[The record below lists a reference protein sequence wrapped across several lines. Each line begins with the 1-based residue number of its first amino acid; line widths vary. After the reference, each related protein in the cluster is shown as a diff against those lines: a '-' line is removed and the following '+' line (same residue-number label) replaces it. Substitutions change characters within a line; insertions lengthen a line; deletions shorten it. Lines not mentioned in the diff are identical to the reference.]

1 MKLISYQHDNAVRYG
16 VLLASG
22 VVDMRHCMNNAPA
35 SINDFAGLAGT
46 QPDLMA
52 SIAARAASAA
62 VLPLARVQLLPC
74 IPRPS
79 KVICLGVNYHDHAA
93 EGGNKVADYPTIFF
107 RGPSSLAAHG
117 AAIPIPAISTSL
129 DYEAE
134 LALVIGKTARN
145 VSEADALSHVF
156 AYACFNDA
164 TFRDYQRKTTQWTVG
179 KNFDQTGGFGP
190 HLVTADELPPGC
202 VGLHIESRL
211 NGRVMQSA
219 STTDMVFHVAPTIA
233 MMSAC
238 MTLEPGDVI
247 VMGTPAGVGYARK
260 PPVWMVDGDVIEIDI
275 EGIGVLRNTV
285 ANALPAIAPADP
297 TADAQTTS

>member
-1 MKLISYQHDNAVRYG
+1 MKLISYRDHEGVRYG
-16 VLLASG
+16 VLVAQG
-22 VVDMRHCMNNAPA
+22 VVDIRHCMDNAPD
-35 SINDFAGLAGT
+35 SINDFFAQANGNKT
-46 QPDLMA
+46 LMA
-52 SIAARAASAA
+52 SIAHRAKAA
-62 VLPLARVQLLPC
+62 DPLSLDEVTLLPC
-74 IPRPS
+74 VPRPS
-79 KVICLGVNYHDHAA
+79 KIICLGVNYHDHAA

-107 RGPSSLAAHG
+107 RGPSSLLAHKG
-117 AAIPIPAISTSL
+117 TIPIPPISTSL

-134 LALVIGKTARN
+134 LALVIGKTTRN
-145 VSEADALSHVF
+145 VSEAEALDSVF

-211 NGRVMQSA
+211 NGKVMQSA

-233 MMSAC
+233 MMSAF

-260 PPVWMVDGDVIEIDI
+260 PPVWMQPGDTIEIEV
-275 EGIGVLRNTV
+275 EGIGVLSNKV
-285 ANALPAIAPADP
+285 SLLAA
-297 TADAQTTS
+297 

>member
-1 MKLISYQHDNAVRYG
+1 
-16 VLLASG
+16 LA
-22 VVDMRHCMNNAPA
+22 
-35 SINDFAGLAGT
+35 T
-46 QPDLMA
+46 
-52 SIAARAASAA
+52 
-62 VLPLARVQLLPC
+62 PLDQVSLLPC
-74 IPRPS
+74 VPRPS
-79 KVICLGVNYHDHAA
+79 KIICLGVNYHDHAA

-107 RGPSSLAAHG
+107 RGPSSLLAHG
-117 AAIPIPAISTSL
+117 GTIPIPPISTSL

-134 LALVIGKTARN
+134 LALVIGKTTRN
-145 VSEADALSHVF
+145 VSEADALDSVF

-179 KNFDQTGGFGP
+179 KNFDKTGGFGP
-190 HLVTADELPPGC
+190 CLVTADELPPGC

-211 NGRVMQSA
+211 NGQVMQSA

-260 PPVWMVDGDVIEIDI
+260 PPVWMQPGDTIEIDI
-275 EGIGVLRNTV
+275 EGIGILSNQVGLLAR
-285 ANALPAIAPADP
+285 
-297 TADAQTTS
+297 

>member
-1 MKLISYQHDNAVRYG
+1 
-16 VLLASG
+16 
-22 VVDMRHCMNNAPA
+22 
-35 SINDFAGLAGT
+35 
-46 QPDLMA
+46 
-52 SIAARAASAA
+52 
-62 VLPLARVQLLPC
+62 
-74 IPRPS
+74 
-79 KVICLGVNYHDHAA
+79 
-93 EGGNKVADYPTIFF
+93 
-107 RGPSSLAAHG
+107 
-117 AAIPIPAISTSL
+117 L

-134 LALVIGKTARN
+134 LALVIGKTTRN
-145 VSEADALSHVF
+145 VSEADALDSVF

-211 NGRVMQSA
+211 NGQVMQSA

-260 PPVWMVDGDVIEIDI
+260 PPVWMQPGDTIEIDI
-275 EGIGVLRNTV
+275 EGIGILSNQIGLL
-285 ANALPAIAPADP
+285 A
-297 TADAQTTS
+297 S

>member
-1 MKLISYQHDNAVRYG
+1 MKLISYTQDTATRYG
-16 VLLASG
+16 VLLDHG
-22 VVDMRHCMNNAPA
+22 VIDMRLCMDKAPTN
-35 SINDFAGLAGT
+35 INDFFAQACGNAA
-46 QPDLMA
+46 LMA
-52 SIAARAASAA
+52 SIAQRAATAQATPPSQ
-62 VLPLARVQLLPC
+62 VSLLPC
-74 IPRPS
+74 VPRPS
-79 KVICLGVNYHDHAA
+79 KIICLGVNYHDHAA

-107 RGPSSLAAHG
+107 RGPSSLVAHG
-117 AAIPIPAISTSL
+117 GVIPIPSISTSL

-145 VSEADALSHVF
+145 VSESEALACVF

-190 HLVTADELPPGC
+190 HMVTANELPPGC

-211 NGRVMQSA
+211 NGQVMQSA

-247 VMGTPAGVGYARK
+247 VMGTPAGVGYARQ
-260 PPVWMVDGDVIEIDI
+260 PPVWMQPGDNIEIEI
-275 EGIGVLRNTV
+275 EGIGILRNTIGV
-285 ANALPAIAPADP
+285 MA
-297 TADAQTTS
+297 T

>member
-1 MKLISYQHDNAVRYG
+1 MKLISYRHGNATRYG
-16 VLLASG
+16 LVQEGTSQG
-22 VVDMRHCMNNAPA
+22 VVDMRQCMDTAPE
-35 SINDFAGLAGT
+35 SINDFVALASSQQG
-46 QPDLMA
+46 LMA
-52 SIAARAASAA
+52 AIAARAASAQA
-62 VLPLARVQLLPC
+62 VPLAHVQLLPC

-79 KVICLGVNYHDHAA
+79 KIICLGVNYHDHAA
-93 EGGNKVADYPTIFF
+93 EGGNTVADYPTIFF

-117 AAIPIPAISTSL
+117 DAIPMPAISPAL

-145 VSEADALSHVF
+145 VSEAQALDHVF

-260 PPVWMVDGDVIEIDI
+260 PPVWMVDGDTIEIDI

-285 ANALPAIAPADP
+285 QGFKPA
-297 TADAQTTS
+297 

>member
-1 MKLISYQHDNAVRYG
+1 MKLISYTQDTATRYG
-16 VLLASG
+16 VLLDHG
-22 VVDMRHCMNNAPA
+22 VIDMRLCMDKAPTN
-35 SINDFAGLAGT
+35 INDFFDQACGNAA
-46 QPDLMA
+46 LMA
-52 SIAARAASAA
+52 SIAQRAATAQA
-62 VLPLARVQLLPC
+62 TPLSQVSLLPC
-74 IPRPS
+74 VPRPS
-79 KVICLGVNYHDHAA
+79 KIICLGVNYHDHAA

-107 RGPSSLAAHG
+107 RGPSSLVAHG
-117 AAIPIPAISTSL
+117 GVIPIPSISTSL

-145 VSEADALSHVF
+145 VSESEALACVF

-190 HLVTADELPPGC
+190 HMVTANELPPGC

-211 NGRVMQSA
+211 NGQVMQSA

-247 VMGTPAGVGYARK
+247 VMGTPAGVGYARQ
-260 PPVWMVDGDVIEIDI
+260 PPVWMQPGDNIEIEI
-275 EGIGVLRNTV
+275 EGIGILRNTIGV
-285 ANALPAIAPADP
+285 MA
-297 TADAQTTS
+297 T

>member
-16 VLLASG
+16 VLLTND
-22 VVDMRHCMNNAPA
+22 VVDMRHCMSDAPA
-35 SINDFAGLAGT
+35 SINDFVGLAST
-46 QPDLMA
+46 QAGLMA
-52 SIAARAASAA
+52 SISARAASAKA
-62 VLPLARVQLLPC
+62 LPLAQVQLLPC

-117 AAIPIPAISTSL
+117 DAIPIPVISTSL

-145 VSEADALSHVF
+145 VSEADALNHVF

-285 ANALPAIAPADP
+285 ANAPTDAQAPA
-297 TADAQTTS
+297 

>member
-1 MKLISYQHDNAVRYG
+1 MKLISYTHDNATRYG
-16 VLLASG
+16 VLLNPG
-22 VVDMRHCMNNAPA
+22 VIDMRHCMDNAPA
-35 SINDFAGLAGT
+35 SINDFFAQATGNPA
-46 QPDLMA
+46 LMA
-52 SIAARAASAA
+52 SIAQRAAAA
-62 VLPLARVQLLPC
+62 TAIPLDQISLLPC
-74 IPRPS
+74 VPRPS
-79 KVICLGVNYHDHAA
+79 KIICLGVNYHDHAA

-117 AAIPIPAISTSL
+117 ATIPIPSISSSL

-134 LALVIGKTARN
+134 LALVIGKTTRN
-145 VSEADALSHVF
+145 VSEAEALDSVF

-211 NGRVMQSA
+211 NGQVMQSA

-260 PPVWMVDGDVIEIDI
+260 PPVWMKPGDTIEIDI
-275 EGIGVLRNTV
+275 EGIGILRNSIG
-285 ANALPAIAPADP
+285 LM
-297 TADAQTTS
+297 TA

>member
-1 MKLISYQHDNAVRYG
+1 MKLISYRHDNATRYG
-16 VLLASG
+16 VIQDNGTKG
-22 VVDMRHCMNNAPA
+22 VVDMRHCMDEAPE
-35 SINDFAGLAGT
+35 SINDFVATVSSQQG
-46 QPDLMA
+46 LMA
-52 SIAARAASAA
+52 AIAERAARAQA
-62 VLPLARVQLLPC
+62 LPLTSVQLLPC

-79 KVICLGVNYHDHAA
+79 KIICLGVNYHDHAA
-93 EGGNKVADYPTIFF
+93 EGGNTVADYPTIFF

-117 AAIPIPAISTSL
+117 DAIPIPAISTAL

-134 LALVIGKTARN
+134 LALVIGKAARN
-145 VSEADALSHVF
+145 VPEEDALDHVF

-202 VGLHIESRL
+202 TGLHIESRL

-285 ANALPAIAPADP
+285 RGFKPA
-297 TADAQTTS
+297 

>member
-16 VLLASG
+16 VLLTNG
-22 VVDMRHCMNNAPA
+22 VVDMRHCMSDAPA
-35 SINDFAGLAGT
+35 SINDFVGLAST
-46 QPDLMA
+46 QAGLMA
-52 SIAARAASAA
+52 SISARAASAKA
-62 VLPLARVQLLPC
+62 LPLAQVQLLPC

-117 AAIPIPAISTSL
+117 DAIPIPVISTSL

-145 VSEADALSHVF
+145 VSEADALNHVF

-190 HLVTADELPPGC
+190 HLVTPDELPPGC

-285 ANALPAIAPADP
+285 ANAPTDAQAPA
-297 TADAQTTS
+297 

>member
-1 MKLISYQHDNAVRYG
+1 MKLISYRHEGADRYG
-16 VLLASG
+16 VLTASG
-22 VVDMRHCMNNAPA
+22 VVDMRLCMDAAPA
-35 SINDFAGLAGT
+35 TINEFVAVVSAQAGGQTGALAAI
-46 QPDLMA
+46 A
-52 SIAARAASAA
+52 SRAEVQAA
-62 VLPLARVQLLPC
+62 LPLPQVDLLPC
-74 IPRPS
+74 VPRPS
-79 KVICLGVNYHDHAA
+79 KIICLGVNYHDHAA

-107 RGPSSLAAHG
+107 RGPSSLLAHG
-117 AAIPIPAISTSL
+117 KAIPIPSISTSL

-145 VSEADALSHVF
+145 VSEEDALAHVF
-156 AYACFNDA
+156 GYACFNDA

-202 VGLHIESRL
+202 KGLHIESRL

-275 EGIGVLRNTV
+275 EGVGVLRNTV
-285 ANALPAIAPADP
+285 RNAASAA
-297 TADAQTTS
+297 A